1 MSALLSHRYW
11 SRADAPGR
19 TALLAALAALQPGQR
34 LRLSD
39 VVRSRTEESA
49 PGAPEGEAAAQR
61 ADAPPPLVDYSSTAI
76 RAAMVDTSTRE
87 VEFSFSSEAP
97 YERWWG
103 VEILGHDPGECDMSW
118 IASGRAPFLCHHD
131 TDEQIGIIT
140 RAWRDAKAKCN
151 RAAARFG
158 RSADAEEEMQDAA
171 DGTRVNISVGYEI
184 RELELVKKDGDVA
197 TYRVTDWL
205 PLEGF
210 VRDVVHGR
218 TQMHGCFLVAGN
230 EVRCEAWT
238 AQSGHLSRQ
247 LVAPGPVEHLGLHN
261 VVADCLVG
269 ACRGATSPGEEFP
282 VRCVTQSTADYGLG
296 GYGIHLV
303 PPLVTYVGREAVDV
317 AAGTFQGLHFR
328 VRWSDQVPKYS
339 DFWVSDDFVPLRLL
353 GASGDVSYELFEL
366 DGSL

>member
-1 MSALLSHRYW
+1 MVDPRR
-11 SRADAPGR
+11 SRTAEVADEHLPIRPG
-19 TALLAALAALQPGQR
+19 TDAALLAG
-34 LRLSD
+34 
-39 VVRSRTEESA
+39 
-49 PGAPEGEAAAQR
+49 
-61 ADAPPPLVDYSSTAI
+61 
-76 RAAMVDTSTRE
+76 
-87 VEFSFSSEAP
+87 
-97 YERWWG
+97 
-103 VEILGHDPGECDMSW
+103 
-118 IASGRAPFLCHHD
+118 IAHVLF
-131 TDEQIGIIT
+131 
-140 RAWRDAKAKCN
+140 
-151 RAAARFG
+151 
-158 RSADAEEEMQDAA
+158 A
-171 DGTRVNISVGYEI
+171 DG
-184 RELELVKKDGDVA
+184 
-197 TYRVTDWL
+197 
-205 PLEGF
+205 
-210 VRDVVHGR
+210 
-218 TQMHGCFLVAGN
+218 
-230 EVRCEAWT
+230 
-238 AQSGHLSRQ
+238 